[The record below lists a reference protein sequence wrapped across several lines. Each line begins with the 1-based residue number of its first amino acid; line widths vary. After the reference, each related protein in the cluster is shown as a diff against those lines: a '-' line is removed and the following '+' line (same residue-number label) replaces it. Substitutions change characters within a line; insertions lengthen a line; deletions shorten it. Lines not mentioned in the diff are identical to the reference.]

1 MTIRWKL
8 LIGVA
13 SLLAGLDLL
22 LLALGQWYFLP
33 TYVDLEQQLAR
44 ENLERGAS
52 VYRENL
58 AGLFRSVQDWAV
70 WDDAYRFMQEGDP
83 RFITSNL
90 IDNSFT
96 ALRLNVILFLDEQGE
111 LVAGQGFDLTQGKFR
126 PMPAG
131 LLAEIDREKAFW
143 SFRDASQSLKGL
155 LILPEG
161 PLLLAAHAILPGD
174 GSGSARGALLMGRF
188 LDREELARLAER
200 CGLQLDFAAAE
211 PTALRPEQEGW
222 ISGSVEV
229 RLWPLDGVRLQ
240 GLYLLRDVYGGP
252 ALGLT
257 AVLPRSVYNKG
268 RQTIV
273 YFNVWL
279 LGVSLLAGVVLYLVW
294 DRLLASRERQRESE
308 QLFRHIFQESTDGFF
323 LCDEQGRVM
332 DVNRRAWT
340 RLGYRPEE
348 LLQLSWEDIGT
359 TLPLSKLLTAM
370 ESGSGQV
377 ELMVRCRDCSSF
389 PAHIGISRVKSNGRC
404 YFFILMRDLSEQRE
418 AERMLRENQTRL
430 DFLAYHDVLTGLPNR
445 LQAFERLAQA
455 LDRARR
461 QGTMV
466 ALLLLD
472 LDLFKN
478 INDALG
484 HDTGDE
490 ILVEVGRRLEK
501 IVRESDFVAR
511 FGGDE
516 FLVVVEGIT
525 DLPAARAVAH
535 KVLVSIAEP
544 FSVGEQHFYLT
555 GSLGISL
562 YPRHAPD
569 AQSLLKCVDT
579 AMYQAKEQGRNS
591 FQFYTP
597 LMHAD
602 LNSRLALENDL
613 RQALEAGQLS
623 VHYQP
628 QYDLQ
633 TGQLIG
639 LESLVRWQHPERGL
653 LMPRQ
658 FIQVAEES
666 GLIVRLGEE
675 ILRQACRQSM
685 QWQAQGLP
693 PLPVAVNI
701 SARQFSQPVFVDT
714 VVKILEETALPP
726 HLLELELTESMLMQS
741 VTSTVEL
748 LGALR
753 RIGVRLAIDDF
764 GTGYSSLNYLKRF
777 PFSRLKIDQSFVSN
791 LVSDANDAAIV
802 AAIIALG
809 RSLRMEVL
817 AEGIETVEQLEIV
830 RRLGCRQGQGYLFA
844 RPLDAAATEA
854 LLLQVRA
861 GRGLVMALLTDT
873 EPSSRNP

>member
-8 LIGVA
+8 LIGVV
-13 SLLAGLDLL
+13 SLLVGLDLL

-44 ENLERGAS
+44 ENLERGATS
-52 VYRENL
+52 YRENL
-58 AGLFRSVQDWAV
+58 AGIFRPVQDWAV
-70 WDDAYRFMQEGDP
+70 WDDAYRYMQERDP
-83 RFITSNL
+83 RFTASNL
-90 IDNSFT
+90 IDNSFA
-96 ALRLNVILFLDEQGE
+96 ALRLNVILFLDEQGQP
-111 LVAGQGFDLTQGKFR
+111 VAGRGFDLTQGELR
-126 PMPAG
+126 PIPAG
-131 LLAEIDREKAFW
+131 LLAEIGRDNTFW
-143 SFRDASQSLKGL
+143 SFRDASQSLQGL
-155 LILPEG
+155 LMLPEG

-174 GSGSARGALLMGRF
+174 GSGPARGALLMGRF

-200 CGLQLDFAAAE
+200 CGLQLDFSPAE
-211 PTALRPEQEGW
+211 PADFRPEQEVW
-222 ISGSVEV
+222 ISGFVEV
-229 RLWPLDGVRLQ
+229 RLRPLDGARLQ
-240 GLYLLRDVYGGP
+240 GHYLLRDVYGAP
-252 ALGLT
+252 ALGVT
-257 AVLPRSVYNKG
+257 ALLPRSVYNKG

-294 DRLLASRERQRESE
+294 ARLLASRERQRESE

-323 LCDEQGRVM
+323 LCDEQGRVV

-348 LLQLSWEDIGT
+348 LLQLSWEDVGT

-377 ELMVRCRDCSSF
+377 ELMVRCRDRSSF
-389 PAHIGISRVKSNGRC
+389 PAQIGISRFKSNGRC

-418 AERMLRENQTRL
+418 AERMLQENQTRL

-445 LQAFERLAQA
+445 VQAFERLGQS
-455 LDRARR
+455 LDRARQR
-461 QGTMV
+461 GTMV

-484 HDTGDE
+484 HNAGDE

-501 IVRESDFVAR
+501 IIRESDFVAR

-516 FLVVVEGIT
+516 FLVVVEGTT
-525 DLPAARAVAH
+525 DLAAARAVAH
-535 KVLVSIAEP
+535 KILVSIAEP
-544 FSVGEQHFYLT
+544 FNVGEQHFYLT

-562 YPRHAPD
+562 YPRHAAD

-602 LNSRLALENDL
+602 LNSRLALESDL
-613 RQALEAGQLS
+613 RKALEAGQLC

-675 ILRQACRQSM
+675 VLRRACRQSM
-685 QWQAQGLP
+685 LWQAQGLP
-693 PLPVAVNI
+693 ALPLAVNI
-701 SARQFSQPVFVDT
+701 SARQFSQAVFVDT

-791 LVSDANDAAIV
+791 LVNNANDAAIV

-809 RSLRMEVL
+809 SSLQMEVL
-817 AEGIETVEQLEIV
+817 AEGIETVEQLAV
-830 RRLGCRQGQGYLFA
+830 LRRLGCRQGQGYLFA
-844 RPLDAAATEA
+844 RPLDAAAAEA
-854 LLLQVRA
+854 LLRQERA
-861 GRGLVMALLTDT
+861 GQGLVMALLADT
-873 EPSSRNP
+873 EPSPQNP